1 VEDPLKKYDAVF
13 IGSGHNALI
22 AAAYLARAGHSVLVL
37 EKNDRPGGLCRTE
50 ELTLPG
56 WKHDTYSSAHPLFVS
71 GPAYAELGP
80 ELSERGL
87 RYANCDIVTGVSMP
101 DGRTAIFPRD
111 AGAAGAEL
119 ERLAQGDGAA
129 LGGLLHE
136 FGAHAGDIFPLF
148 GMDLSSDAAVATIR
162 KLFLDP
168 SGQGL
173 TSFAADFAGSAR
185 DVLEG
190 RFSSPVVHAMFA
202 PWVMHLGRTLDGA
215 GSGAWVPLVLMSLMA
230 GGMALAE
237 GGSEMLPKALVKLL
251 EDRGGKVVCNASV
264 ERIVVKNG
272 RAEAVRVAGGEE
284 YDVGGVVVASVNPD
298 QLYLRLLAREDVPA
312 PLVRQAERFRY
323 GRGCVQVQ
331 LALASPLQWADERL
345 SKTGQLHLTSGL
357 PAIATSITQA
367 LNGYLPSDPP
377 ISLDMPTVLDPSRA
391 PEGRAI
397 ARLQVL
403 EVPTRVKA
411 DAAGTVDVGDGAW
424 TEDLKNRFAD
434 RLIDI
439 LSRHVPGVRETIL
452 ARHILSPAEIA
463 AYNPNCGPGD
473 PYGGSHDLA
482 QSYVLRPLP
491 GQPGHQT
498 AVPNV
503 YMLGSATWPGHGVN
517 GGSGFIVAKKLL
529 AAGAL
534 ERSRARR

>member
-1 VEDPLKKYDAVF
+1 LKKYDAVF

-37 EKNDRPGGLCRTE
+37 EKNDRPGGFCRTE

-80 ELSERGL
+80 ELAERGL
-87 RYANCDIVTGVSMP
+87 RYVNCDIATGVSMP
-101 DGRTAIFPRD
+101 DGRAGVFPRD
-111 AGAAGAEL
+111 GAAAGAEF

-129 LGGLLHE
+129 LGALLQE
-136 FGAHAGDIFPLF
+136 LGPYAGDIFSLF
-148 GMDLSSDAAVATIR
+148 GMELSSDAAGAVFR
-162 KLFLDP
+162 RLFLDP
-168 SGQGL
+168 SGRGL
-173 TSFAADFAGSAR
+173 TPLAADVAGTAR

-190 RFSSPVVHAMFA
+190 RFSSPVVQAMIA
-202 PWVMHLGRTLDGA
+202 PWVLHLGRTIDGA
-215 GSGAWVPLVLMSLMA
+215 GGGIWVPLVLMSLMA
-230 GGMALAE
+230 GGMALPE
-237 GGSEMLPKALVKLL
+237 GGSEMLPKALVKLI
-251 EDRGGKVVCNASV
+251 EGRGGKVECNAHV

-272 RAEAVRVAGGEE
+272 RAEAVKVAGGPA

-298 QLYLRLLAREDVPA
+298 QLYLRLLADEDVPA
-312 PLVRQAERFRY
+312 PLVRLAKRFRY

-345 SKTGQLHLTSGL
+345 SKTGQFHLTSGL
-357 PAIATSITQA
+357 PSVATSITQA

-377 ISLDMPTVLDPSRA
+377 ISLDLPTVLDPARA

-403 EVPTRVKA
+403 EVPIHVKA
-411 DAAGTVDVGDGAW
+411 DAAGAIDVGSGTW

-439 LSRHVPGVRETIL
+439 LGRHAPGVRGAIL

-463 AYNPNCGPGD
+463 AYNPNSGPGD

-503 YMLGSATWPGHGVN
+503 YMIGSATWPGHGVN

-529 AAGAL
+529 AEGAL
-534 ERSRARR
+534 EQTRSPG

>member
-1 VEDPLKKYDAVF
+1 MKKYDAVF

-37 EKNDRPGGLCRTE
+37 EKNERPGGLCLTE

-56 WKHDTYSSAHPLFVS
+56 WKHDTYSSAHPLFVA

-80 ELSERGL
+80 ELAQRGL
-87 RYANCDIVTGVSMP
+87 RYVNCDTVTGVSMP

-111 AGAAGAEL
+111 AAAAAAEF

-129 LGGLLHE
+129 LGALLQE
-136 FGAHAGDIFPLF
+136 FGALAGDIFSLF
-148 GMDLSSDAAVATIR
+148 AMDLSSDAALATIR
-162 KLFLDP
+162 KLFVDP
-168 SGQGL
+168 SGRGL
-173 TSFAADFAGSAR
+173 TPFAADFAGTAR
-185 DVLEG
+185 DALEG
-190 RFSSPVVHAMFA
+190 RFRSPVVHAMIA
-202 PWVMHLGRTLDGA
+202 PWVLHLGRTVDGP
-215 GSGAWVPLVLMSLMA
+215 GSGIWVPLVLMSLMA
-230 GGMALAE
+230 GGMALPE
-237 GGSEMLPKALVKLL
+237 GGSEMLPKALVKLI
-251 EDRGGKVVCNASV
+251 EDHGGKVVCNAPV
-264 ERIVVKNG
+264 DRIVVKNG
-272 RAEAVRVAGGEE
+272 RAEAVRVTAGDE
-284 YDVGGVVVASVNPD
+284 YKVLGVVVASVNPD

-331 LALASPLQWADERL
+331 LALSSPLKWADERL
-345 SKTGQLHLTSGL
+345 SKTGQFHLTSGL

-367 LNGYLPSDPP
+367 LNGLLPADPP
-377 ISLDMPTVLDPSRA
+377 ISLDVPTILDPSRV

-403 EVPTRVKA
+403 EVPIHVKG
-411 DAAGTVDVGDGAW
+411 DAAGSIDAGGGAW
-424 TEDLKNRFAD
+424 TDDIKNRFAD

-439 LSRHVPGVRETIL
+439 LARHAPGVHTSIL
-452 ARHILSPAEIA
+452 ARHILSPAELA

-482 QSYVLRPLP
+482 QSYILRPLP
-491 GQPGHQT
+491 GQPSHQT

-517 GGSGFIVAKKLL
+517 GGSGYIVAKKLL
-529 AAGAL
+529 AEKLSKA
-534 ERSRARR
+534 